1 MARRRP
7 VLTHLLALLLC
18 LQWATGA
25 AHCLRA
31 LGHEAAQGVEICSAG
46 GLHTILLDGKGDPV
60 QPGVAPHDDAC
71 PACPAIAALE
81 PPAPALPAVAVAYAP
96 FLPPQPAGLPPAPA
110 RAPPQQPR
118 APPLA

>member
-1 MARRRP
+1 MARRLP
-7 VLTHLLALLLC
+7 ALTRLLALLLC

-31 LGHEAAQGVEICSAG
+31 LGQGAALAVEICSAE
-46 GLHTILLDGKGDPV
+46 GLHTILLDGKGEPV
-60 QPGVAPHDDAC
+60 QPGAAAHDAC
-71 PACPAIAALE
+71 PACPAVTALR
-81 PPAPALPAVAVAYAP
+81 PPAPALPATAVAYAS

-118 APPLA
+118 APPIA